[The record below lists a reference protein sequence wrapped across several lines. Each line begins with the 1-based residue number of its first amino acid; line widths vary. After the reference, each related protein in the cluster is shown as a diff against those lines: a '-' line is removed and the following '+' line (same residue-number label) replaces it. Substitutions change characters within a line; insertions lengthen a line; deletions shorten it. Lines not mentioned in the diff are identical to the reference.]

1 MWQPQLRGLSDEF
14 RVIAGDLPGHGALA
28 HVPFSIAVAVHE
40 VAEIIRHQARG
51 RAIVAGLSL
60 GGYVAIEL
68 AARHPDLVSG
78 LVLSGCSVNYTGALG
93 WYLKA
98 VSALMRRGWLAQS
111 RARAEAKVR
120 RLFPPSLADV
130 AEAQLQ
136 AGVYPAALGPSFGE
150 MAGRDFTVPLRA
162 YPGPVLILKGER
174 DASSR
179 RGQARF
185 EAALSHGRAH
195 VIANAGHACSLDQ
208 PDAYNRAVRA
218 FVRSIRARGLGA

>member
-28 HVPFSIAVAVHE
+28 HVPFWFAVAVHE
-40 VAEIIRHQARG
+40 VAEVIRHQARG
-51 RAIVAGLSL
+51 RAIVVGLSL

-78 LVLSGCSVNYTGALG
+78 LVLSGCSVNFTGALG

-150 MAGRDFTVPLRA
+150 MAGRDFTVPLR
-162 YPGPVLILKGER
+162 
-174 DASSR
+174 D
-179 RGQARF
+179 
-185 EAALSHGRAH
+185 
-195 VIANAGHACSLDQ
+195 
-208 PDAYNRAVRA
+208 
-218 FVRSIRARGLGA
+218 FVRSIRARGPWSLSAASCASFDLYCLSGYSAPVRTAVCDQEEQSS